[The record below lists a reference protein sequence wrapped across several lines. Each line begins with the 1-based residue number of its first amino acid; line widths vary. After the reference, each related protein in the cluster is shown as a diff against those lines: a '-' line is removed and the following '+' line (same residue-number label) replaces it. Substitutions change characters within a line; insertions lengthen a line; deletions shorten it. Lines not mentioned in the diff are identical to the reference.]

1 MIRYDDASMGE
12 LMGIVGREIEAE
24 DHDLAWQDERFLLW
38 LANDLR
44 HGLSRDERSKD
55 ERDAA

>member
-12 LMGIVGREIEAE
+12 LMGIVGREIESE
-24 DHDLAWQDERFLLW
+24 DHDLAYQDDRFLLC

-44 HGLSRDERSKD
+44 HCLSRDER
-55 ERDAA
+55 